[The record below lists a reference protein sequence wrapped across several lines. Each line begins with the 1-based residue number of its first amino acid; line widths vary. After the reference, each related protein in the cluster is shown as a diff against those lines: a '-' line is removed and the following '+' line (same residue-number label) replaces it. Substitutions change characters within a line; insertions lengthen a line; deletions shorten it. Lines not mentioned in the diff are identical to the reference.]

1 MPGKGCENVKRVF
14 MVSLCC
20 AYLFVWGRA
29 VAFAADA
36 PVLTLDKA
44 MTIAKEQHPL
54 LSAAR
59 EKVLRVEAKLREVEA
74 GFGPKVDAVLS
85 YSQVKDIPTT
95 KALDPGTGVPIG
107 IVPLGYEK
115 TYAAGLRLT
124 QLLYTG
130 GSLRANRKAAE
141 FEVDSARAEEVR
153 TFQSVENSVRKN
165 FFNLQRAVSKL
176 KVAEEAL
183 LLAQEHLRQVEALYN
198 NGVVAKNEVLR
209 VQVAVSSAQL
219 DRISAL
225 NTVDVMW
232 KALERATGA
241 QLRPPYELED
251 PESDYVASPLP
262 ENPEQLA
269 LASRADLL
277 AMAHLRNAALAY
289 ADAAAGQA
297 RPQVSLQGEVTRTGD
312 SFFPEDDDWKVM
324 LVAQWRLYDSG
335 EVSSRVEQAKASSR
349 ELLHSM
355 TDMERQVSLEVSTA
369 QLNLASAQVRI
380 QVAQDQLLSAEED
393 YRMALK
399 RYTAQVGTNI
409 DVLDSRLALNS
420 ARTALVDAVYDAYSG
435 YADLL
440 FAVGLDAFEGKA
452 K

>member
-1 MPGKGCENVKRVF
+1 MKRVF
-14 MVSLCC
+14 VVLLC
-20 AYLFVWGRA
+20 AAFLVAFGMA

-36 PVLTLDKA
+36 SVLTLEKA
-44 MTIAKEQHPL
+44 MAIAKEQHPL

-59 EKVLRVEAKLREVEA
+59 EKVVRAEAKLREMEA

-95 KALDPGTGVPIG
+95 KAFAPGTGLPIG

-124 QLLYTG
+124 QLLFAG
-130 GSLRANRKAAE
+130 GSLRASSKAAE
-141 FEVDSARAEEVR
+141 FEVDAARAEEVR
-153 TFQSVENSVRKN
+153 TFQAIENGVRKS

-183 LLAQEHLRQVEALYN
+183 LLAQEHLRQVEALYK

-219 DRISAL
+219 DRISAI
-225 NTVDVMW
+225 NAVDVMW

-241 QLRPPYELED
+241 QLRSFYELEG

-262 ENPEQLA
+262 EDPERLA

-289 ADAAAGQA
+289 VDAAAGQA
-297 RPQVSLQGEVTRTGD
+297 RPQVSLQGEVMRTGD

-335 EVSSRVEQAKASSR
+335 EISAKVAQARALSR
-349 ELLHSM
+349 ELLHGM
-355 TDMERQVSLEVSTA
+355 TDMERQISLEVSTA
-369 QLNLASAQVRI
+369 QLNLTSAQVRI
-380 QVAQDQLLSAEED
+380 QVAQDQLRSAEED

-399 RYTAQVGTNI
+399 RYAAQVGTNI

-420 ARTALVDAVYDAYSG
+420 AKMALVDAVYDAYSG

-440 FAVGLDAFEGKA
+440 FAVGLDAFEEKT